1 MLKTTKKITING
13 KSIIDN
19 VEVCGYQAQIDE
31 SNPTNMSLSDWQINK
46 ELYKANRVDCRA
58 DLAEFEDYAYTI
70 QDELIAALE
79 AEKQTEVTTN

>member
-31 SNPTNMSLSDWQINK
+31 SDPTNMSLSDWQINK
-46 ELYKANRVDCRA
+46 ELYKANRVECRA

-70 QDELIAALE
+70 QDELIAAFE

>member
-79 AEKQTEVTTN
+79 EEKQTEVTTN

>member
-1 MLKTTKKITING
+1 MLKTMKKITING

-31 SNPTNMSLSDWQINK
+31 SDPTIMSLSDWYINK
-46 ELYKANRVDCRA
+46 ELYKANRVECRA

-70 QDELIAALE
+70 QDELIAALGAETKDEE
-79 AEKQTEVTTN
+79 AIN

>member
-46 ELYKANRVDCRA
+46 ELYKANRVECRA
-58 DLAEFEDYAYTI
+58 DIAEFEDYAYTI

>member
-1 MLKTTKKITING
+1 MLKTMKKITING

-19 VEVCGYQAQIDE
+19 VEVCGYLAQIDE

-46 ELYKANRVDCRA
+46 ELYKANRVECRA
-58 DLAEFEDYAYTI
+58 DLAEFEEYAYAK

-79 AEKQTEVTTN
+79 AETKDEKATN

>member
-70 QDELIAALE
+70 QDELIAVLE
-79 AEKQTEVTTN
+79 EEKQTEVTTN

>member
-19 VEVCGYQAQIDE
+19 VDVCGYQAQIDV
-31 SNPTNMSLSDWQINK
+31 SDPTNMSLSDWQINK
-46 ELYKANRVDCRA
+46 QLYKANRVDCRA

-70 QDELIAALE
+70 QDKLIAVLE
-79 AEKQTEVTTN
+79 EEKQTEVTTN

>member
-19 VEVCGYQAQIDE
+19 VDVCGYQAQIDE
-31 SNPTNMSLSDWQINK
+31 SDPTNMSLSDWQINK
-46 ELYKANRVDCRA
+46 QLYKANRVDCRA

-70 QDELIAALE
+70 QDKLIAVLE
-79 AEKQTEVTTN
+79 EEKQTEVTTN

>member
-19 VEVCGYQAQIDE
+19 IEVCGYQAQIDE
-31 SNPTNMSLSDWQINK
+31 SYPTNMSLSDWQINK
-46 ELYKANRVDCRA
+46 ELYKANRVECRA

-79 AEKQTEVTTN
+79 EEKQTEVTTN